1 MDHLQ
6 AMRVFA
12 RVAQLGSF
20 TKAAEQMQLPRP
32 SVSNAIQ
39 YLEEHLRVRLL
50 QRTTRRVS
58 LTHEGT
64 AYYARCVQVLAD
76 IDDAESL
83 FSDAT
88 AGPRGAVRV
97 DLPERLALHTVIPA
111 LPGFFA
117 KYPDIRV
124 VLSASDRIID
134 LIEDGVDCA
143 VRVGVLSD
151 TTLVARRIGMFE
163 QINCASPAY
172 VERYGMPGTPDDLPQ
187 HVAVGFFSNRTGR
200 DLDWEYEQDGEM
212 RCLKMRS
219 LVSVNSAH
227 AYLGCC
233 LAGLGMIQVPRDNI
247 TRLIASGQLVEVL
260 PEWKAA
266 PLPVSIVFPHGRHL
280 APRVRIFIDWVAQLI
295 KEAHAGM

>member
-32 SVSNAIQ
+32 SVSNAIH

-58 LTHEGT
+58 LTHEGS

-111 LPGFFA
+111 LPEFFA

-172 VERYGMPGTPDDLPQ
+172 IEQYGMPSTPDDLP
-187 HVAVGFFSNRTGR
+187 
-200 DLDWEYEQDGEM
+200 
-212 RCLKMRS
+212 
-219 LVSVNSAH
+219 
-227 AYLGCC
+227 
-233 LAGLGMIQVPRDNI
+233 
-247 TRLIASGQLVEVL
+247 
-260 PEWKAA
+260 
-266 PLPVSIVFPHGRHL
+266 LPVSVVFPHGRYL
-280 APRVRIFIDWVAQLI
+280 APRVRIFVDWVAQLI
-295 KEAHAGM
+295 EETHSGM

>member
-39 YLEEHLRVRLL
+39 YLEAHLRVRLL
-50 QRTTRRVS
+50 QRTTRRVA
-58 LTHEGT
+58 LTHEGS

-76 IDDAESL
+76 VDDAESL
-83 FSDAT
+83 FSDTT
-88 AGPRGAVRV
+88 AGPRGTVRV

-111 LPGFFA
+111 LPDFFA
-117 KYPDIRV
+117 QYPDIRV
-124 VLSASDRIID
+124 VLSATDRFID

-143 VRVGVLSD
+143 VRVGVLND
-151 TTLVARRIGMFE
+151 TSLVARRIGTFA
-163 QINCASPAY
+163 QINCTSPGYLAQ
-172 VERYGMPGTPDDLPQ
+172 YGTPRTPDDLPQ

-200 DLDWEYEQDGEM
+200 DLEWEYEEDGEM
-212 RCLKMRS
+212 RFVKMRS

-233 LAGLGMIQVPRDNI
+233 IAGLGMIQAPRDS
-247 TRLIASGQLVEVL
+247 IAELLATGQLIEVL
-260 PEWKAA
+260 PEWQAT
-266 PLPVSIVFPHGRHL
+266 PLPVSVVHPHGRHL
-280 APRVRIFIDWVAQLI
+280 APRVRLFIDWVTARIQ
-295 KEAHAGM
+295 ATHA